1 MAQTT
6 SSGRRPR
13 LTPAMADV
21 RRAAREWV
29 GSLEASP
36 GRALYL
42 VGLSGGGDSVALA
55 WALSHEAGPL
65 GVEIGAVIVD
75 HGVQSDSAEVARRAA
90 SEAEDLGLQPVIVK
104 SVSIE
109 GTSNLEDKARL
120 ARYRAFTEALRETG
134 AQGVVLAHTLDD
146 QAETVLMGLA
156 RGSGPSGLK
165 GMATQDGTVHRPFLG
180 LGRAT
185 VRQALTDAGHSW
197 WEDPHN
203 ADERFTRVR
212 VRNTVLPL
220 LEKELGP
227 GVSGALARTA
237 ELFREDSEAL
247 DDEASRWFDKNAL
260 VDDEGSWSLEVE
272 KLEQVSGA
280 VQTRVLRMLVLRVGG
295 GAPTYAHTAQM
306 RRLLEAWKGQS
317 AIDVPGASVERKD
330 GRIYARATK

>member
-1 MAQTT
+1 
-6 SSGRRPR
+6 
-13 LTPAMADV
+13 MADV

-75 HGVQSDSAEVARRAA
+75 HGVQRDSAEVARRAA

-180 LGRAT
+180 LERTT
-185 VRQALTDAGHSW
+185 VRQALTDTGRSW

-203 ADERFTRVR
+203 ASERFTRVR

-227 GVSGALARTA
+227 GVRGALARTA

-247 DDEASRWFDKNAL
+247 DDEASRWFGKNA
-260 VDDEGSWSLEVE
+260 VADDEGSWSLEVK

-280 VQTRVLRMLVLRVGG
+280 VQTRVLRLLVLRVGG

-306 RRLLEAWKGQS
+306 RRLLQAWKGQS
-317 AIDVPGASVERKD
+317 AIDVPGASVERKN

>member
-1 MAQTT
+1 
-6 SSGRRPR
+6 
-13 LTPAMADV
+13 
-21 RRAAREWV
+21 
-29 GSLEASP
+29 
-36 GRALYL
+36 
-42 VGLSGGGDSVALA
+42 VALA

-75 HGVQSDSAEVARRAA
+75 HGVQPDSAEVARRAV
-90 SEAEDLGLQPVIVK
+90 SEAEDLRLQPVIVK

-109 GTSNLEDKARL
+109 GTSNLEDKARI

-180 LGRAT
+180 LERAT

-227 GVSGALARTA
+227 GVRGALARTA

-247 DDEASRWFDKNAL
+247 DDEASRWFEKNAL
-260 VDDEGSWSLEVE
+260 VDDEGSWSLEVD

-295 GAPTYAHTAQM
+295 GAPTYVHTGQM
-306 RRLLEAWKGQS
+306 RRLIEAWKGQS

>member
-1 MAQTT
+1 
-6 SSGRRPR
+6 
-13 LTPAMADV
+13 MADV

-29 GSLEASP
+29 GGLEASP

-75 HGVQSDSAEVARRAA
+75 HGVQPDSVEVARCAA

-104 SVSIE
+104 SVTIE

-180 LGRAT
+180 LERAT
-185 VRQALTDAGHSW
+185 VRQALTDAGRSW

-212 VRNTVLPL
+212 VRNTVLPV

-247 DDEASRWFDKNAL
+247 DDDASRWFGKNA
-260 VDDEGSWSLEVE
+260 VADDEGSWSLEVK
-272 KLEQVSGA
+272 KLEQVSSA

-306 RRLLEAWKGQS
+306 RRLLQAWKGQS

>member
-1 MAQTT
+1 
-6 SSGRRPR
+6 
-13 LTPAMADV
+13 
-21 RRAAREWV
+21 
-29 GSLEASP
+29 
-36 GRALYL
+36 
-42 VGLSGGGDSVALA
+42 VALA

-75 HGVQSDSAEVARRAA
+75 HGVQPDSAEVARRAA
-90 SEAEDLGLQPVIVK
+90 SDAEDLGLQPVIVK

-247 DDEASRWFDKNAL
+247 DDEASRWFDKNA
-260 VDDEGSWSLEVE
+260 VADDEGSWSLEVE
-272 KLEQVSGA
+272 RLEQVSGA

-295 GAPTYAHTAQM
+295 GAPTYAHTSQM

-317 AIDVPGASVERKD
+317 AIHVPGASVERKD
-330 GRIYARATK
+330 GRIHARATK

>member
-1 MAQTT
+1 
-6 SSGRRPR
+6 
-13 LTPAMADV
+13 MADV

-75 HGVQSDSAEVARRAA
+75 HGVQPDSAEVARRAA

-104 SVSIE
+104 AVSIE

-180 LGRAT
+180 LERAT
-185 VRQALTDAGHSW
+185 VRQALTDAGRSW

-247 DDEASRWFDKNAL
+247 DDEASRWFGKNA
-260 VDDEGSWSLEVE
+260 VAEDEGSWSLEVK
-272 KLEQVSGA
+272 KLEQVSSA

-306 RRLLEAWKGQS
+306 RRLLQAWKGQS

>member
-1 MAQTT
+1 
-6 SSGRRPR
+6 
-13 LTPAMADV
+13 
-21 RRAAREWV
+21 
-29 GSLEASP
+29 
-36 GRALYL
+36 
-42 VGLSGGGDSVALA
+42 
-55 WALSHEAGPL
+55 L

-75 HGVQSDSAEVARRAA
+75 HGVQADSAEVARRAA

-180 LGRAT
+180 LERAT
-185 VRQALTDAGHSW
+185 VRQALTDSGHSW

-203 ADERFTRVR
+203 ADDRFTRVR

-247 DDEASRWFDKNAL
+247 DDEASRWFEKNAL

-272 KLEQVSGA
+272 ELEQVSGA
-280 VQTRVLRMLVLRVGG
+280 VQTRVLRLLVLRVGG

-306 RRLLEAWKGQS
+306 RRLLQAWKGQS

>member
-1 MAQTT
+1 
-6 SSGRRPR
+6 
-13 LTPAMADV
+13 MADV
-21 RRAAREWV
+21 RRAAREWA
-29 GSLEASP
+29 GSLDASP

-55 WALSHEAGPL
+55 WALSHEAGLL

-75 HGVQSDSAEVARRAA
+75 HGVQPDSAEVARRAA

-134 AQGVVLAHTLDD
+134 AQGVVLAHTLGD

-180 LGRAT
+180 LERAT
-185 VRQALTDAGHSW
+185 VRQALTDSGHSW

-247 DDEASRWFDKNAL
+247 DDDASRWFGKNA
-260 VDDEGSWSLEVE
+260 VADDEGSWSLEVK
-272 KLEQVSGA
+272 KLEQVSSA

-306 RRLLEAWKGQS
+306 RRLLQAWKGQS

>member
-1 MAQTT
+1 
-6 SSGRRPR
+6 
-13 LTPAMADV
+13 MADV

-29 GSLEASP
+29 GGLEASP

-75 HGVQSDSAEVARRAA
+75 HGVQPDSVEVARCAA

-104 SVSIE
+104 SVTIE

-180 LGRAT
+180 LERAT
-185 VRQALTDAGHSW
+185 VRQALTDAGRSW

-247 DDEASRWFDKNAL
+247 DDDASRWFGKNA
-260 VDDEGSWSLEVE
+260 VADDEGSWSLEVK
-272 KLEQVSGA
+272 KLEQVSSA

-306 RRLLEAWKGQS
+306 RRLLQAWKGQS

>member
-1 MAQTT
+1 
-6 SSGRRPR
+6 
-13 LTPAMADV
+13 MADV

-75 HGVQSDSAEVARRAA
+75 HGVQPDSAEVARRAA
-90 SEAEDLGLQPVIVK
+90 SDAEDLGLQPVIVK

-165 GMATQDGTVHRPFLG
+165 GMATQDGTAHRPFLG
-180 LGRAT
+180 LERAT
-185 VRQALTDAGHSW
+185 VRQALTDAGRSW

-247 DDEASRWFDKNAL
+247 DDEASRWFGQNA
-260 VDDEGSWSLEVE
+260 VAEDEGSWSLEVE
-272 KLEQVSGA
+272 KLEQESGA
-280 VQTRVLRMLVLRVGG
+280 VQTRVLRLLVLRVGG
-295 GAPTYAHTAQM
+295 GAPTYAHTAQI
-306 RRLLEAWKGQS
+306 RRLLQAWKGQS

>member
-1 MAQTT
+1 
-6 SSGRRPR
+6 
-13 LTPAMADV
+13 MADV

-75 HGVQSDSAEVARRAA
+75 HGVQPDSAEVARRAA
-90 SEAEDLGLQPVIVK
+90 SDAEDLGLQPVIVK

-247 DDEASRWFDKNAL
+247 DDEASRWFDKNA
-260 VDDEGSWSLEVE
+260 VADDEGSWSLEVE
-272 KLEQVSGA
+272 RLEQVSGA

-295 GAPTYAHTAQM
+295 GAPTYAHTSQM

-330 GRIYARATK
+330 GRIHARATK

>member
-1 MAQTT
+1 
-6 SSGRRPR
+6 
-13 LTPAMADV
+13 
-21 RRAAREWV
+21 
-29 GSLEASP
+29 
-36 GRALYL
+36 
-42 VGLSGGGDSVALA
+42 VALA

-75 HGVQSDSAEVARRAA
+75 HGVQPDSAEVARRAA
-90 SEAEDLGLQPVIVK
+90 SDAEDLGLQPVIVK

-180 LGRAT
+180 LERAT
-185 VRQALTDAGHSW
+185 VRQALTDAGRSW

-247 DDEASRWFDKNAL
+247 DDEASRWFEKYAL

-272 KLEQVSGA
+272 KLEQVSAA
-280 VQTRVLRMLVLRVGG
+280 VQTRVLRLLVLRVGG

-306 RRLLEAWKGQS
+306 RRLLQAWKGQS

>member
-1 MAQTT
+1 
-6 SSGRRPR
+6 
-13 LTPAMADV
+13 MADV

-75 HGVQSDSAEVARRAA
+75 HGVQPDSAEVARRAA
-90 SEAEDLGLQPVIVK
+90 SDAEDLGLQPVIVK

-134 AQGVVLAHTLDD
+134 AHGVVLAHTLDD

-180 LGRAT
+180 LDRAT
-185 VRQALTDAGHSW
+185 VRQALTDSGHSW

-247 DDEASRWFDKNAL
+247 DDEASRWFEKNAL

-272 KLEQVSGA
+272 KLEQVSAA
-280 VQTRVLRMLVLRVGG
+280 VQTRVLRLLVLRVGG

-306 RRLLEAWKGQS
+306 RRLLQAWKGQS
-317 AIDVPGASVERKD
+317 AIDGPGASVERKE

>member
-1 MAQTT
+1 
-6 SSGRRPR
+6 
-13 LTPAMADV
+13 MADV

-75 HGVQSDSAEVARRAA
+75 HGVQPDSAEVARRAA
-90 SEAEDLGLQPVIVK
+90 SDAEDLGLQPVIVK

-180 LGRAT
+180 LERTT
-185 VRQALTDAGHSW
+185 VRQALTDAGRSW

-227 GVSGALARTA
+227 GVNGALARTA

-247 DDEASRWFDKNAL
+247 DDEASRWFEKNAL

-280 VQTRVLRMLVLRVGG
+280 VQTRVLRLLVLRVGG

-306 RRLLEAWKGQS
+306 RRLLQAWNGQS

>member
-1 MAQTT
+1 
-6 SSGRRPR
+6 
-13 LTPAMADV
+13 MADV

-75 HGVQSDSAEVARRAA
+75 HGVQPDSAEVARCAA

-180 LGRAT
+180 LDRAT
-185 VRQALTDAGHSW
+185 VRQALTDSGHSW

-227 GVSGALARTA
+227 GVRGALARTA

-247 DDEASRWFDKNAL
+247 DDEASRWFGQNA
-260 VDDEGSWSLEVE
+260 VAEDEGSWSLEVE

-280 VQTRVLRMLVLRVGG
+280 VQTRVLRLLVLRVGG
-295 GAPTYAHTAQM
+295 GAPTYAHTAQI
-306 RRLLEAWKGQS
+306 RRLLQAWKGQS

>member
-1 MAQTT
+1 
-6 SSGRRPR
+6 
-13 LTPAMADV
+13 MADV
-21 RRAAREWV
+21 RRAAREWA
-29 GSLEASP
+29 GSLDASP

-65 GVEIGAVIVD
+65 GIDIGAVIVD
-75 HGVQSDSAEVARRAA
+75 HGVQPDSAEVARRAA
-90 SEAEDLGLQPVIVK
+90 SDAEDLGLQPVIVK

-180 LGRAT
+180 LERAT

-247 DDEASRWFDKNAL
+247 DDEASRWFGKNA
-260 VDDEGSWSLEVE
+260 VADDEGSWSLEV
-272 KLEQVSGA
+272 KMLEQVSSA

-306 RRLLEAWKGQS
+306 RRLLQAWKGQS

>member
-1 MAQTT
+1 
-6 SSGRRPR
+6 
-13 LTPAMADV
+13 MADV
-21 RRAAREWV
+21 RRAAREWA
-29 GSLEASP
+29 GSLDASP

-55 WALSHEAGPL
+55 WALSHEAGLL
-65 GVEIGAVIVD
+65 GVEIGAVSVD
-75 HGVQSDSAEVARRAA
+75 HGVQPDSAEVARRAA

-109 GTSNLEDKARL
+109 GTSNPEDKARL

-180 LGRAT
+180 LERAT
-185 VRQALTDAGHSW
+185 VRQALTDSGHSW

-247 DDEASRWFDKNAL
+247 DDEASRGFGKNA
-260 VDDEGSWSLEVE
+260 VADYEGSWSLEV
-272 KLEQVSGA
+272 KMLEQVSSA
-280 VQTRVLRMLVLRVGG
+280 VPTRVLRMLVLRVGG

-306 RRLLEAWKGQS
+306 RRLLQAWKGQS